1 MTKLPASDET
11 RETAEQTGWLALVT
25 APIRA
30 YPVSAAA
37 LAVIAVI
44 FVITGIATTL
54 PADGASDAG
63 AQPATPSGAD
73 SSATET
79 PTATATATGTATGT
93 ATASTP
99 AVKPPPRT
107 ATAESDPMG
116 EDPFLLGE
124 RIFLTEA
131 GEGIGCSACHGL
143 DGRGTVAAGS
153 PPIRGKFPW
162 EIQLA
167 LDNNPVMDFLS
178 LSPDEVEAV
187 SEYLQWLATQP

>member
-1 MTKLPASDET
+1 MTNRPASDET
-11 RETAEQTGWLALVT
+11 RETTEQTGWLALVT

-30 YPVSAAA
+30 YPVTAAA
-37 LAVIAVI
+37 LAAIAVI
-44 FVITGIATTL
+44 FVITGIVTTL

-79 PTATATATGTATGT
+79 PTPTAT

-107 ATAESDPMG
+107 ATVESDPMG

-131 GEGIGCSACHGL
+131 GEGIGCSTCHGL